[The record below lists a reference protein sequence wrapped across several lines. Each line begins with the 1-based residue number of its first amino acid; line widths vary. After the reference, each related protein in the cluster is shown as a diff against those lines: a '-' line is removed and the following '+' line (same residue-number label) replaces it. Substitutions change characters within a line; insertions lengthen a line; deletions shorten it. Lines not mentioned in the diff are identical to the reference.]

1 MHSSLRALALLSLLA
16 LPLTAQAQRPAGA
29 AQAGGTISGVVV
41 EAANGATIPAAS
53 IAIYTKADSSFLT
66 GTITEDDGVFML
78 ERLRPNTYYVR
89 VSFIGFETQTFSDI
103 EISRS
108 NLAVDLGRVE
118 MAEGAVLLDGA
129 TVEAERAFVEV
140 GIDRTSYNT
149 ADQVVGQVG
158 TATDLLQQIPSVEVD
173 QDGGISLRGNANVA
187 IQINGRPAPVS
198 GAFLGVFLQQ
208 LPANQIERIEII
220 PNPSARYE
228 PDGMSGI
235 INIVLKQDAELGLSG
250 SLSAGGGTQGD
261 GNAGASINYG
271 KGKWNA
277 TANYGL
283 RLDSRP
289 SSGTNLRE
297 TFTTNNIYGVP
308 TILDQDSDG
317 DRSGISH
324 LVSTNVDYKLTPKG
338 TVSSALVV
346 SLRSNENEDIE
357 ITRLGQFGGS
367 QTMFEQYN
375 RIQDQ
380 EGDGVSLDARIG
392 YDYVVESGRDE
403 LRTELSYD
411 VSSGDDAERF
421 RVDPFGSV
429 GAPANAGPFEQ
440 SEEEFE
446 QEGELRI
453 NWIRPAGDDAKFE
466 LGYQG
471 KVELSDETSTLDS
484 LNTGFRRVD
493 SFDLTDQV
501 HAGYLIYGRTMGQWA
516 AQAGVRA
523 EYQGQDFTFI
533 QGAEDRSADISRFN
547 AFPSAFLT
555 FAPTDGQ
562 QFKASFSRRINRP
575 RGRQLNPFPSLGDP
589 FNIRVGN
596 PGLDPEFTNAYELGY
611 SAFSNKGSV
620 SLTPFYR
627 RTTGVIRRSS
637 TFNPATEVNTST
649 FINLDTEE
657 SYGLEVITTLR
668 VLGRGNV
675 LLSLN
680 GNRQV
685 SDGTVDGE
693 STGAD
698 AFTWGGRMSFNLP
711 VRDGTDIQAFGFYRA
726 PYDTE
731 FGRISSFSL
740 SNLSV
745 RQRLMDNRLS
755 VSLNLSDVFD
765 SSGFSFN
772 LGGIDA
778 NGAPTFNQEA
788 TRRWQGRNLSLS
800 LIYAFGDQSNQNR
813 RRNQGNQDR
822 GDGGGGDEMF

>member
-1 MHSSLRALALLSLLA
+1 MSSVFRALALLGLLA
-16 LPLTAQAQRPAGA
+16 LPMTAQAQRPNGGGPPGGV
-29 AQAGGTISGVVV
+29 QGGTISGVVV

-53 IAIYTKADSSFLT
+53 VALYSIAGADTTFLT
-66 GTITEDDGVFML
+66 GTITEDDGAFTL
-78 ERLRPNTYYVR
+78 ERVRPGTYRVR
-89 VSFIGFETQTFSDI
+89 VSFIGFDSQTFFP
-103 EISRS
+103 EISRGNMS
-108 NLAVDLGRVE
+108 VDLGRVE

-149 ADQVVGQVG
+149 ADQIVGQVG

-208 LPANQIERIEII
+208 LPAGQIERIEVI

-235 INIVLKQDAELGLSG
+235 INIVLKQDAELGISG

-261 GNAGASINYG
+261 ANAGASINYG

-289 SSGTNLRE
+289 SSGSSLRE
-297 TFTTNNIYGVP
+297 TFGNSQIYGVP
-308 TILDQDSDG
+308 TVLNQISEG
-317 DRSGISH
+317 DRGGFSH
-324 LVSTNVDYKLTPKG
+324 LVSTNVDYKLSPKG
-338 TVSSALVV
+338 TLSSALVLSV
-346 SLRSNENEDIE
+346 RSNEDEDIE
-357 ITRLGQFGGS
+357 ATSLGQFGGS

-375 RIQDQ
+375 RVQDE
-380 EGDGVSLDARIG
+380 EGDGLSLDARVG

-411 VSSGDDAERF
+411 VSSGDETERF
-421 RVDPFGSV
+421 RIAPSGSV
-429 GAPANAGPFEQ
+429 GFPSDGPFQQTED
-440 SEEEFE
+440 EFE

-453 NWIRPAGDDAKFE
+453 DWTRPAGDDAKFE

-471 KVELSDETSTLDS
+471 KLEISDESSTLDS
-484 LNTGFRRVD
+484 LDTSFRRID

-516 AQAGVRA
+516 AQGGVRA
-523 EYQGQDFTFI
+523 EYQGQDFTFA
-533 QGAEDRSADISRFN
+533 QGGQDRDANVDRFN
-547 AFPSAFLT
+547 FFPSAFLT
-555 FAPTDGQ
+555 FAPNDGQ

-575 RGRQLNPFPSLGDP
+575 RGRQLNPFPSLSDP
-589 FNIRVGN
+589 LNIRVGN
-596 PGLDPEFTNAYELGY
+596 PELDPEFTNAYELGY
-611 SAFSNKGSV
+611 SAFSNKGSL

-627 RTTGVIRRSS
+627 YTTGIIRRSVDFDPVTNVRTL
-637 TFNPATEVNTST
+637 TFV
-649 FINLDTEE
+649 NLDTEE
-657 SYGLEVITTLR
+657 SYGLEVVSTLR

-685 SDGTVDGE
+685 SDGSVDGQQ
-693 STGAD
+693 TGAD
-698 AFTWGGRMSFNLP
+698 AFTWGGRMSLNLP
-711 VRDGTDIQAFGFYRA
+711 VRPGTDIQAFGFYRA

-745 RQRLMDNRLS
+745 RQRFMDNKLS
-755 VSLNLSDVFD
+755 LSLNLNDVFD

-772 LGGIDA
+772 IGEEGLYR
-778 NGAPTFNQEA
+778 QEA
-788 TRRWQGRNLSLS
+788 NRRWQGRNLSLA
-800 LIYAFGDQSNQNR
+800 LIYAFGDQSNQR
-813 RRNQGNQDR
+813 RQRR
-822 GDGGGGDEMF
+822 GGEERGGGGDEGGMF

>member
-1 MHSSLRALALLSLLA
+1 M
-16 LPLTAQAQRPAGA
+16 Q
-29 AQAGGTISGVVV
+29 GGTISGVVV
-41 EAANGATIPAAS
+41 EAGNGATVPAAS
-53 IAIYTKADSSFLT
+53 VAIYTKADSSFLT
-66 GTITEDDGVFML
+66 GTITENDGVFKL
-78 ERLRPNTYYVR
+78 ERLRPNTYYVK

-108 NLAVDLGRVE
+108 NLSVDLGRVE
-118 MAEGAVLLDGA
+118 MAEGALLLEGA

-149 ADQVVGQVG
+149 SDQIVGQVG

-235 INIVLKQDAELGLSG
+235 INIVLKQDAELGISG

-261 GNAGASINYG
+261 ANAGASINYG

-289 SSGTNLRE
+289 SSGTSLRE
-297 TFTTNNIYGVP
+297 TFTTNNQFGVP

-317 DRSGISH
+317 DRTGVSH

-338 TVSSALVV
+338 TVSSALVL
-346 SLRSNENEDIE
+346 SLRSNEDEDIE
-357 ITRLGQFGGS
+357 VTRLGQFGGS

-375 RIQDQ
+375 RIQDE
-380 EGDGVSLDARIG
+380 EGDGLSLDARVG

-411 VSSGDDAERF
+411 ISRGDEMERF
-421 RVDPFGSV
+421 SIDPFGSV
-429 GAPANAGPFEQ
+429 GFPSDGPFQQ

-446 QEGELRI
+446 QEVELRLD
-453 NWIRPAGDDAKFE
+453 WTRPAGDNAKFE

-471 KVELSDETSTLDS
+471 KVELADDTSTLDS
-484 LNTGFRRVD
+484 LDTSFRRVD

-501 HAGYLIYGRTMGQWA
+501 HAGYLIYGRTMGKWA

-523 EYQGQDFTFI
+523 EYQGQDFTFS
-533 QGAEDRSADISRFN
+533 QGLEDRNADVDRFN
-547 AFPSAFLT
+547 AFPSAFVT
-555 FAPTDGQ
+555 FAPTETQ
-562 QFKASFSRRINRP
+562 QLKASFSRRINRP

-596 PGLDPEFTNAYELGY
+596 PDLEPEFTNAYELGY
-611 SAFSNKGSV
+611 SAFSNKGSL

-627 RTTGVIRRSS
+627 RTTNVIRRSAS
-637 TFNPATEVNTST
+637 FDPTTEVNTST
-649 FINLDTEE
+649 FVNLDTEE

-685 SDGTVDGE
+685 SDGSVNGE
-693 STGAD
+693 QTGAD
-698 AFTWGGRMSFNLP
+698 AFTWGGRMSVNLP
-711 VRDGTDIQAFGFYRA
+711 VRPGTDIQAFGFYRA

-745 RQRLMDNRLS
+745 RQRFMDSKLS
-755 VSLNLSDVFD
+755 VSLNLNDVFD

-772 LGGIDA
+772 IGGVDA
-778 NGAPTFNQEA
+778 RTGNRTFNQEA
-788 TRRWQGRNLSLS
+788 TRRWQGRNLSLA
-800 LIYAFGDQSNQNR
+800 LIYAFGDQSNQR
-813 RRNQGNQDR
+813 RQRSRGGNER
-822 GDGGGGDEMF
+822 GGDDDGGGLF